1 MRKLRTSVFALTTI
15 ASLTIGGTAVA
26 GAETANGSSDKVTAS
41 SSKLNLNSSNKNEA
55 DKQDDGQKN
64 STKSFGSSTMEG
76 DKDQNGSVKFFGSSN
91 KDEADK
97 QDDGQKNSAKSSFG
111 SSTKEGDKDQN
122 GSMKN
127 FGSSNMTDADKQD
140 ATNKGSVDGKKGWVP
155 GHSFGSTLQ
164 TDFVPVWAKIWMA
177 VVAVV
182 GIITAGLFAAPGIT
196 ALRAHHIIP

>member
-64 STKSFGSSTMEG
+64 STKS
-76 DKDQNGSVKFFGSSN
+76 
-91 KDEADK
+91 
-97 QDDGQKNSAKSSFG
+97 SFG

-140 ATNKGSVDGKKGWVP
+140 ATNKGSVDGKKGWIP